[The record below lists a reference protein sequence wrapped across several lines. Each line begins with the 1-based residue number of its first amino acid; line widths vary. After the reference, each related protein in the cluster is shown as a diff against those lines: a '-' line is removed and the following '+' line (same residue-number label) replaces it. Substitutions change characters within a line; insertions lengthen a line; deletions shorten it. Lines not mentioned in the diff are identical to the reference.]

1 MGEKERLLKIFYS
14 MVKIRRVE
22 ECLADLFSKG
32 KIPGF
37 IHVGIGQEAIAA
49 GVCSCLEAEDS
60 IFTTHRGHG
69 QALAK
74 GIDLNRFM
82 AEIYGRKDGFCK
94 GKSGSMHI
102 ASREAGVVGSNGI
115 VGGSL
120 PISLGT
126 AFASMYK
133 GENKVTVCFF
143 GDGASNQGTFHESLN
158 LAAIWDLPVV
168 FCCENNGWAQFTP
181 QKVYMKLEDISK
193 RAESYG
199 MAGVT
204 VDGDDVLKVREE
216 AEKAVARARKGEGPT
231 LLECKTR
238 RWFGHYVGDAQ
249 KYRSPAEVQQARE
262 FDPVFKFGKFLLES
276 GHISTAHVDTVEAG
290 IKSEIEEAIAFAE
303 SSPVAGAEELF
314 NDVYAELP
322 NGRDLR

>member
-1 MGEKERLLKIFYS
+1 MVTKEKLLEILYL
-14 MVKIRRVE
+14 MVKVRRVE
-22 ECLADLFSKG
+22 ECLSDIFAQG

-37 IHVGIGQEAIAA
+37 IHVGIGQEGVAA
-49 GVCSCLEAEDS
+49 GVCSCLKTEDS

-74 GIDLNRFM
+74 GIDLKRFM

-102 ASREAGVVGSNGI
+102 ASKEAGVVGSNGI

-120 PISLGT
+120 PIALGT
-126 AFASMYK
+126 AFASMYR
-133 GENKVTVCFF
+133 GEDNVTVCFF

-158 LAAIWDLPVV
+158 LAALWNLPVI

-181 QKVYMKLEDISK
+181 QKVYMKVDNISK

-199 MAGVT
+199 MVGVT
-204 VDGDDVLKVREE
+204 VDGDDVMKVRKE

-231 LLECKTR
+231 LLECKTH

-249 KYRSPAEVQQARE
+249 KYRSAEEVQEVRNY
-262 FDPVFKFGKFLLES
+262 DPVIKYEKALLES
-276 GHISTAHVDTVEAG
+276 KHIGPDYLATVEARV
-290 IKSEIEEAIAFAE
+290 KSEIEEAIAFAE
-303 SSPVAGAEELF
+303 NSPFAGVEELF
-314 NDVYAELP
+314 NDVYA
-322 NGRDLR
+322 